1 MKPRV
6 SLPPAL
12 RLSNLGD
19 KFIPPTSRPQIQ
31 YEAESSSAALRR
43 QQLESSASASTP
55 SSLPS
60 AGAQTWARNG
70 YAASNEKRRRGPKAV
85 ALLRAQQFAKALASA
100 APPSKIDIPLRSEPP
115 TPPTAPTLADLEAK
129 RPDREP
135 PHVTARS
142 YKKQYERLYNNIDQA
157 FVAKQIIKMA
167 PKLGVKLRKGRGK
180 DVAIR
185 GILKAWGWPDPK
197 TAELMYAAREV
208 KERDWEMSR
217 AELWLMMRDEGF
229 VRSTLEGEIKL
240 SVPLPTVGLEDG
252 QRQNTRVLRGHGGS
266 DALAEMGQRIADF
279 RTVRPAVAV
288 FVTTLRSL
296 RAR

>member
-1 MKPRV
+1 
-6 SLPPAL
+6 
-12 RLSNLGD
+12 
-19 KFIPPTSRPQIQ
+19 
-31 YEAESSSAALRR
+31 
-43 QQLESSASASTP
+43 
-55 SSLPS
+55 
-60 AGAQTWARNG
+60 
-70 YAASNEKRRRGPKAV
+70 
-85 ALLRAQQFAKALASA
+85 
-100 APPSKIDIPLRSEPP
+100 
-115 TPPTAPTLADLEAK
+115 
-129 RPDREP
+129 
-135 PHVTARS
+135 
-142 YKKQYERLYNNIDQA
+142 
-157 FVAKQIIKMA
+157 
-167 PKLGVKLRKGRGK
+167 
-180 DVAIR
+180 
-185 GILKAWGWPDPK
+185 
-197 TAELMYAAREV
+197 MYAAREV